1 MNIIELS
8 EPLHEIIFFISEI
21 GVILGSLGVV
31 LLTNIVYSAFFLGL
45 VFLCISLLYFALN
58 ADFVA
63 AAQILIYVGAVNV
76 LIVFAVMLINKPHSL
91 KIFPSWTIGDKIT
104 FLICLSF
111 FSLLITV
118 ISNTPWSNIT
128 LITESKPFLE
138 IDFTTNVQRIGY
150 LLLTQFLLPFEL
162 ISIVLLVALIGAIV
176 IARREILIEINEK
189 KKITNKKKFYS
200 FLIFFRS

>member
-8 EPLHEIIFFISEI
+8 EPLHVIIFFLLEI

-45 VFLCISLLYFALN
+45 VFFCISLLYLALN

-76 LIVFAVMLINKPHSL
+76 LIVFAVMLINKPQSL
-91 KIFPSWTIGDKIT
+91 KFFPSWTIGDKIT
-104 FLICLSF
+104 FIACSSI
-111 FSLLITV
+111 FSLLVTV
-118 ISNTPWSNIT
+118 ISNTSWSNIT
-128 LITESKPFLE
+128 LITESKTFFNF
-138 IDFTTNVQRIGY
+138 DFTQNVQRIGY

-162 ISIVLLVALIGAIV
+162 LSIVLLVALIGAIV
-176 IARREILIEINEK
+176 IARRKDLIETNEK
-189 KKITNKKKFYS
+189 EKVQIEKNPTAF
-200 FLIFFRS
+200 

>member
-8 EPLHEIIFFISEI
+8 EPLHEIIFFLLEI

-45 VFLCISLLYFALN
+45 VFFCISLLYFALN

-104 FLICLSF
+104 FLICLSL
-111 FSLLITV
+111 FSLLVTV
-118 ISNTPWSNIT
+118 ILNTSWSNIT
-128 LITESKPFLE
+128 LITEAKPFLE
-138 IDFTTNVQRIGY
+138 IDFTKNVQRIGY

-162 ISIVLLVALIGAIV
+162 LSIVLLIALIGAIV
-176 IARREILIEINEK
+176 IARREILIKTNEK
-189 KKITNKKKFYS
+189 RELQIKKNTTVF
-200 FLIFFRS
+200 

>member
-8 EPLHEIIFFISEI
+8 EPLHEIIFFLLEI

-45 VFLCISLLYFALN
+45 VFFCISLLYFALN

-76 LIVFAVMLINKPHSL
+76 LIVFAVMLINKSHSL

-104 FLICLSF
+104 FVICLSL
-111 FSLLITV
+111 FSLLVTV
-118 ISNTPWSNIT
+118 ILNTPWSNIS
-128 LITESKPFLE
+128 LITESKTFLE
-138 IDFTTNVQRIGY
+138 IDFTKNVQRIGY

-162 ISIVLLVALIGAIV
+162 LSIVLLVALVGAIV
-176 IARREILIEINEK
+176 IARREILIKTNEK
-189 KKITNKKKFYS
+189 IELQIEKNPKVF
-200 FLIFFRS
+200 

>member
-8 EPLHEIIFFISEI
+8 EPLHEIIFFLLEM

-45 VFLCISLLYFALN
+45 VFFCISLSYSILN

-76 LIVFAVMLINKPHSL
+76 LIVFAVMLINKPQSL
-91 KIFPSWTIGDKIT
+91 KLFSPWTIGDKIT
-104 FLICLSF
+104 FIACLSIF
-111 FSLLITV
+111 FLLVTV
-118 ISNTPWSNIT
+118 ILNIPWSNIT
-128 LITESKPFLE
+128 LITESKTFLNL
-138 IDFTTNVQRIGY
+138 DFTQNVQNIGY

-162 ISIVLLVALIGAIV
+162 LSIVLLVALIGAIV
-176 IARREILIEINEK
+176 IARQENLIKINEK
-189 KKITNKKKFYS
+189 GKVQIKENPTTF
-200 FLIFFRS
+200 

>member
-8 EPLHEIIFFISEI
+8 EPLHEIIFFLLEISI
-21 GVILGSLGVV
+21 ILGSLGVV
-31 LLTNIVYSAFFLGL
+31 LLNNIVYSAFFLGL
-45 VFLCISLLYFALN
+45 VFFCISLLYFTLN

-76 LIVFAVMLINKPHSL
+76 LIVFAVMLINKPHSS

-104 FLICLSF
+104 FLICLSL
-111 FSLLITV
+111 FSLLVTV
-118 ISNTPWSNIT
+118 ILNTPWFNIT

-138 IDFTTNVQRIGY
+138 INFTKNVQRIGY

-162 ISIVLLVALIGAIV
+162 LSIVLLVALIGAIV
-176 IARREILIEINEK
+176 IARRENLI
-189 KKITNKKKFYS
+189 ITNKKKKLQIERNPTVF
-200 FLIFFRS
+200 